1 MFFIIGILI
10 VFGMVFGGF
19 ALAGGK
25 FSLILKAVPTELMM
39 ILGGGVGAFVAG
51 NTGSIIGD
59 AMKGFVK
66 VLKGPKW
73 KAEDYKDML
82 CLMFLLVKTI
92 RSKGVVAIEA
102 HIENPEESKI
112 FQQFPNVAADH
123 HVVEFIC
130 DYIRM
135 LTMNFDDPMQMED
148 AMNAD
153 LDKHHAEEHVGAHIW
168 TGLADGLPAIGIVA
182 AVLGIVKTMSAIAE
196 PVEVLGSYIGSAL
209 VGTFLG
215 IFLAYLIVTPIVTRL
230 GQIMD
235 EEGRF
240 IALAKHVL
248 VSHLQGNAPQ
258 ISVEIGRRNV
268 PSRMMPSFLELEEA
282 IAELPPDVG

>member
-1 MFFIIGILI
+1 MFLIIGLI
-10 VFGMVFGGF
+10 VVMVMVFGGF

-25 FSLILKAVPTELMM
+25 FGIILKALPFELMM
-39 ILGGGVGAFVAG
+39 IFGGAMGAFISG
-51 NTGSIIGD
+51 NSTGVMSGALKGIGKV
-59 AMKGFVK
+59 MKG
-66 VLKGPKW
+66 PHW
-73 KAEDYKDML
+73 KAEDYRDLL
-82 CLMFLLVKTI
+82 CLMFLLCKTM
-92 RSKGVVAIEA
+92 RTKGVVAIEA

-112 FQQFPNVAADH
+112 FQNFPRIVEDH

-153 LDKHHAEEHVGAHIW
+153 LEKHHAELHEPQHALQ
-168 TGLADGLPAIGIVA
+168 TMADGLPAIGIVA
-182 AVLGIVKTMSAIAE
+182 AVLGIVKTMGAIAE
-196 PVEVLGSYIGSAL
+196 PVEVLGGMVGGAL

-215 IFLAYLIVTPIVTRL
+215 IFLSYLMVAPIAGRL
-230 GQIMD
+230 DQILK
-235 EEGRF
+235 EEGQF
-240 IALAKHVL
+240 MNLIKIVL

-268 PSRMMPSFLELEEA
+268 PSPLMPGFVELEEA
-282 IAELPPDVG
+282 IAELPPDI